1 MLEEF
6 GYCKKVM
13 KKHFKKNLIMTEE
26 EAENFRSSNLCW
38 ICEKLIDDEKVID
51 HCHITGKYRGAAHW
65 SCNVNLKLA
74 KKGFYNIS

>member
-1 MLEEF
+1 MMIKEF

-38 ICEKLIDDEKVID
+38 ICGKLIDVEKIRD

-65 SCNVNLKLA
+65 SYNVNL
-74 KKGFYNIS
+74 